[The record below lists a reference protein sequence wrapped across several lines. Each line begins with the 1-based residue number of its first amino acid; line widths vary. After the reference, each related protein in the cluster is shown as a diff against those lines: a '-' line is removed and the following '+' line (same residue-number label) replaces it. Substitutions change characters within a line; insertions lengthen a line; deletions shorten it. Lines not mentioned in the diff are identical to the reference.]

1 MYQNCCHSQ
10 NTTIDLEFIGLPLP
24 IRPVCHDI
32 SVSSP
37 LLSFS
42 SRRSRC
48 LGPLRNPPTT
58 VLSHAAIT
66 RHYWSSHQDPRGT
79 WIGGTYN
86 RNAATLKYRGP
97 IYLHTFALCPGRH
110 RRHVGTEIQGLWWE
124 AAWWGL
130 YHPSK
135 PRSGAVLSVFGWIDV
150 VFVPVFILVGVS
162 SSTECIVM
170 QRTGNVFAHC
180 HLYAILSNFWCL
192 WREFG
197 IRRVV
202 LSSRKVRNEIF
213 CATTILGAR
222 DGIYRYVDPQ
232 TNGYPPFPL
241 FGKLVFDRKIV
252 VSSSGSFCGSLGWVA

>member
-1 MYQNCCHSQ
+1 MDKIKKSPISGKLFFISILRTTYRTVTPFWTYLTPFSETHNAMQDDKFYCRLCITDCLIMYQNCCHSQ

-124 AAWWGL
+124 AA
-130 YHPSK
+130 
-135 PRSGAVLSVFGWIDV
+135 
-150 VFVPVFILVGVS
+150 
-162 SSTECIVM
+162 
-170 QRTGNVFAHC
+170 
-180 HLYAILSNFWCL
+180 
-192 WREFG
+192 
-197 IRRVV
+197 
-202 LSSRKVRNEIF
+202 
-213 CATTILGAR
+213 
-222 DGIYRYVDPQ
+222 
-232 TNGYPPFPL
+232 
-241 FGKLVFDRKIV
+241 
-252 VSSSGSFCGSLGWVA
+252 